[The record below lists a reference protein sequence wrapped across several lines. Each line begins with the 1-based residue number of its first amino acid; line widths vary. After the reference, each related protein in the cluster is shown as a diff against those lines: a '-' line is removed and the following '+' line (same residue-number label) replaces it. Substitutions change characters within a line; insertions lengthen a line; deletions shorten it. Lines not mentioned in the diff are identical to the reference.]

1 MNPPNKL
8 ELEVRDTIARA
19 QVYASDGHIIYLIS
33 GKNTQKIRNISKN
46 KKVGVTIPFYKNY
59 LHRMISMVPP
69 AAISFRATAEI
80 LDIGDIE
87 ASALYR
93 KVLNFDLPEGHE
105 DDNVWIRLTPC
116 RVVTCYG
123 VGVSLL

>member
-1 MNPPNKL
+1 
-8 ELEVRDTIARA
+8 
-19 QVYASDGHIIYLIS
+19 
-33 GKNTQKIRNISKN
+33 
-46 KKVGVTIPFYKNY
+46 
-59 LHRMISMVPP
+59 MISMVPP

-93 KVLNFDLPEGHE
+93 KVLNFDLPEGYE